1 MKKLVFDWHI
11 WVIMLF
17 ALIACIGIFSE
28 PADNTDNWFFVFVTS
43 KAVGFASAYITYRLI
58 VRWFGE
64 PGDDSDVM
72 I

>member
-1 MKKLVFDWHI
+1 MKKLVFDWQI

-28 PADNTDNWFFVFVTS
+28 PADTDNWFFVFVIS

-64 PGDDSDVM
+64 PVDDSDVM